1 MDVNTI
7 NSGIDAFK
15 QVATAHPYLGLAL
28 LLFVIGA
35 LMRGKTALIFYALGA
50 LALLQSFGLFSTFV
64 SFLKQVPGLLKQL
77 GGI

>member
-15 QVATAHPYLGLAL
+15 SIATAHPYLALAL

-35 LMRGKTALIFYALGA
+35 LMRGKAALIFYGLGA
-50 LALLQSFGLFSTFV
+50 LALLKSFGLFNTFV

>member
-1 MDVNTI
+1 MNVTTI

-35 LMRGKTALIFYALGA
+35 LMRGKVALIFYALGA
-50 LALLQSFGLFSTFV
+50 LALLQSFGLFDTFI
-64 SFLKQVPGLLKQL
+64 SFLKQVPSMLKQF
-77 GGI
+77 GGV

>member
-15 QVATAHPYLGLAL
+15 SIATAHPYLALAL

-35 LMRGKTALIFYALGA
+35 LMRGKAALIFYALGA
-50 LALLQSFGLFSTFV
+50 LALLKSFGLFSTFV

>member
-15 QVATAHPYLGLAL
+15 SIATAHPYLALAL

-35 LMRGKTALIFYALGA
+35 LMRGKAALIFYGLGA
-50 LALLQSFGLFSTFV
+50 LALLKSFGLFSTFV